1 MQSPEDYYER
11 FPVILLVRVLRWGFA
26 SLALLGP
33 SFYVAFTTYHHEM
46 LPSALLLSIMAARE
60 GVPFPAVVEALMME
74 IAFEALREAGI
85 RMPKQIGQAI
95 SIVGAL
101 VIGQAAVTAGI
112 VSAPMVIVVSLTGLA
127 SFLIPNF
134 GTAISLRILRF
145 IMLILAGTFG
155 AVGITIGVLI
165 VLIHLLS
172 LRSFGA
178 PYYSPLG
185 PLVAKDLDDAMIRV
199 PHWANRTR
207 PTDADPLDTSRKAP
221 GQMPYPGK
229 GEEE

>member
-1 MQSPEDYYER
+1 
-11 FPVILLVRVLRWGFA
+11 
-26 SLALLGP
+26 
-33 SFYVAFTTYHHEM
+33 
-46 LPSALLLSIMAARE
+46 
-60 GVPFPAVVEALMME
+60 
-74 IAFEALREAGI
+74 
-85 RMPKQIGQAI
+85 
-95 SIVGAL
+95 
-101 VIGQAAVTAGI
+101 
-112 VSAPMVIVVSLTGLA
+112 MVIVVSLTGLA

-155 AVGITIGVLI
+155 AFGITVGVLM

-185 PLVAKDLDDAMIRV
+185 PLVAKDLDDALIRY
-199 PHWANRTR
+199 PHWSNLNR
-207 PTDADPLDTSRKAP
+207 PTDAEPLDNQRQAP
-221 GQMPYPGK
+221 GLMPYPGK